1 MNDNIKVYEPNSRNK
16 SFFSII
22 KDMFLDLFSSK
33 GLAYRLFVRDK
44 KAEYRQSILG
54 ILWAFFTPLATTVTW
69 IFLSSSGVVKLQ
81 NTDVPY
87 PVFVFL
93 GTMLWSVFVES
104 LTMPLIQTQ
113 NAKDILVK
121 VNFPKESILLSGV
134 YKLLFNTVI
143 KIALIIMV
151 LLFYRVKVD
160 LSGILLFP
168 FILLLMLLF
177 GYGIG
182 LMITP
187 VGMLYTD
194 VGKAIPII
202 VSFAMYLSPVVYKGG
217 GTGRMAQ
224 IIELNPLTPL
234 INSSRNLLTGGNC
247 DNPLYLLIIVGASLL
262 LFFLGWLF
270 YRIAIPIIVERM

>member
-247 DNPLYLLIIVGASLL
+247 DNPLYLLIIVGVSLL